1 MGTQREI
8 NNIYYKNYT
17 IILLIIISFVDGLK
31 CPQRCGTSTKGNV
44 CSTKWFFLYNFSF
57 YRCICH
63 KLMIFFS
70 VQECHSPYIP
80 WRLQRIHRRAV
91 RAGNRA
97 LPTAR
102 DLDADTLLGAG
113 WLPLP
118 PSLPAYWKPFGFAF
132 KLKCNQI
139 ELGWMKGW
147 WTEFSVGLMVFP
159 LHFISKYLMLF

>member
-1 MGTQREI
+1 
-8 NNIYYKNYT
+8 
-17 IILLIIISFVDGLK
+17 
-31 CPQRCGTSTKGNV
+31 
-44 CSTKWFFLYNFSF
+44 
-57 YRCICH
+57 
-63 KLMIFFS
+63 MIFFS

-147 WTEFSVGLMVFP
+147 WKIQAGLTNYSLEEFKDLASKAEQIYANADRFQIREPRTPGYPRDMQEGPWLKDNQALHWTEWQMSL
-159 LHFISKYLMLF
+159 